1 MFPTRI
7 SKTGELSVPTKQFYI
22 YGTESDIFNVGLRP
36 GLLGI
41 GAEYMVHVY
50 AVNDRTL
57 KRVRVLVNGET
68 EQINEFYQQI
78 LSKDPRVFKK
88 SGAIKVS
95 DLKRYSGVEPNWDGY
110 TLNFMAGQMYHGFNS
125 ASELLGNIDVKLDGF
140 GKRFDNI
147 GASLDEIKKRFDD

>member
-1 MFPTRI
+1 M
-7 SKTGELSVPTKQFYI
+7 PTKQFYI
-22 YGTESDIFNVGLRP
+22 YGNERDIFDVGLRP

-41 GAEYMVHVY
+41 GAEYLVHVY
-50 AVNDRTL
+50 AVNDRKL

-68 EQINEFYQQI
+68 EQINEFYQQVI
-78 LSKDPRVFKK
+78 SKDPRVFKK

-125 ASELLGNIDVKLDGF
+125 ASELLGNIDGKLDDIDGKLDGF
-140 GKRFDNI
+140 GKRFDKI
-147 GASLDEIKKRFDD
+147 GASLEDIQKRFDGE